1 MVDGTDQTGRP
12 TDQSGRSAARL
23 VRVSAAFRQQA
34 DEHIVDR
41 AAALFARH
49 GFVQTSVQSV
59 ADAVGLSKAGLLHH
73 FSSKQA
79 LWDAVLHHA
88 GVLGQQACDAV
99 AGLPAG
105 RTRDL
110 RAVEV
115 LADVALSH
123 PGLVALLLAP
133 ATRGE
138 DETAGDL
145 GSSSDAALRAFGVD
159 PLTAERE
166 RCVRVAGALVALA
179 VLALGARQSG
189 EAAVLRPHIIATS
202 FDALGHRS
210 PGAPPTRSDQVE
222 A

>member
-1 MVDGTDQTGRP
+1 VT
-12 TDQSGRSAARL
+12 
-23 VRVSAAFRQQA
+23 AAFRQQA

-49 GFVQTSVQSV
+49 GFAQTSVQSV

-73 FSSKQA
+73 FPSKQA
-79 LWDAVLHHA
+79 LWDAVLVQA
-88 GVLGQQACDAV
+88 GALAQQACDAV
-99 AGLPAG
+99 ADVPVG
-105 RTRDL
+105 RARDL

-138 DETAGDL
+138 DESATDLAG
-145 GSSSDAALRAFGVD
+145 GSDAALRAFGVE
-159 PLTAERE
+159 PLTTEPERL
-166 RCVRVAGALVALA
+166 VRVLGALAALA
-179 VLALGARQSG
+179 VLSLAAHQGGHGAAWRSLI
-189 EAAVLRPHIIATS
+189 VATS
-202 FDALGHRS
+202 FDALGHAR
-210 PGAPPTRSDQVE
+210 PRPDQE

>member
-1 MVDGTDQTGRP
+1 MT
-12 TDQSGRSAARL
+12 
-23 VRVSAAFRQQA
+23 AAFRQQA

-49 GFVQTSVQSV
+49 GFAQTSVQSV

-73 FSSKQA
+73 FPSKQA
-79 LWDAVLHHA
+79 LWDAVVLQA

-99 AGLPAG
+99 AELPAG
-105 RTRDL
+105 PVRDR

-138 DETAGDL
+138 DETAASVDGGDL
-145 GSSSDAALRAFGVD
+145 GSGSDAALRAFGVE
-159 PLTAERE
+159 PTTAEPE
-166 RCVRVAGALVALA
+166 RLVRVLGALAALA
-179 VLALGARQSG
+179 VLSLAAHQGGHGAAWR
-189 EAAVLRPHIIATS
+189 AHVIATS
-202 FDALGHRS
+202 FDALGHAR
-210 PGAPPTRSDQVE
+210 PRTDQE